1 MFTPASM
8 RVYRYPLDID
18 IPSPPAPAQDH
29 REPFYRR
36 PTANG
41 PDAVALDSPH
51 RIDPRNPQPPH
62 QHNRTQSNNVPTADS
77 ERQQHRQRLLP
88 RTGSSTETDSY
99 NDRLPYPRS
108 APRRRRR
115 DPENE
120 RP

>member
-41 PDAVALDSPH
+41 PDTVALDSPH